1 MLRTRIRAGTVAGV
15 VISLVLA
22 AALSAVQSF
31 ELFIDDWTPAL
42 GETTAVTLRVPYG
55 PRIVRNQ
62 YSGGSNISYEHT
74 RIIIPAG
81 TLLSE
86 QNQDHRAAVAYES
99 NRRPPRGTRIIAY
112 GVIDFTLGMLLTA
125 YLRRFGQNRVRL
137 LRTQIGLFAAM
148 LVMSLVVKLMLLFTG
163 LPEFWVPVAALPL
176 WVSLAFDRRTAFLV
190 SLVLA
195 FVASSFLRFDLL
207 LLTVVLVRGMA
218 ASLLFLDRK
227 HPRQMVPAGAM
238 AGLFAC
244 GLFTA
249 ISVVFEG
256 TFDVAADLSQ
266 PGRSMLIANF
276 DGGLMAGALALLL
289 RDAAERLLG
298 AVSRDKLLD
307 LTDLEQPLLQKM
319 AREAPGSWEHSRA
332 MANLAEA
339 AASAVGAD
347 ALLVRAGA
355 YYHDL
360 GKTVQPKYFV
370 ENLSPGEESP
380 HEELEPEVSADA
392 IMAHV
397 VSGAKI
403 LREGGI
409 PEPVVEF
416 AYTHHGTQVVEYFWH
431 KCLNTGNPKG
441 LTEEHFRY
449 PGMKPQTKETAILM
463 LVDSIEAASR
473 TIDPPER
480 EKFEEMIQRI
490 IFTKLRNGQLDESGL
505 TVADLRTLVTRMS
518 DTLVNMFHHRIRYP
532 WQDQRRISGQQ
543 GLPPSPGL
551 ASIAVR
557 GTLPSAPSV
566 PDGRGPPSGP
576 PESGSMP
583 PRDREPPP
591 SIIIGPPLSLV
602 PSPPSVPPSQES
614 AAPSTAPSTA
624 PSIPHKKS

>member
-1 MLRTRIRAGTVAGV
+1 VAGV
-15 VISLVLA
+15 VLSLVLA
-22 AALSAVQSF
+22 VALAAVQSF
-31 ELFIDDWTPAL
+31 ELFIDSWTPQL
-42 GETTAVTLRVPYG
+42 GEVTAVTLRVPYG

-62 YSGGSNISYEHT
+62 HSAGTNISYEHT

-81 TLLSE
+81 TLLTE
-86 QNQDHRAAVAYES
+86 ANQDHRAAVAYES
-99 NRRPPRGTRIIAY
+99 LRRPPRGTRILAY

-137 LRTQIGLFAAM
+137 LRTQIGLFVAM
-148 LVMSLVVKLMLLFTG
+148 FLMSLVVKLMLLFTG

-207 LLTVVLVRGMA
+207 LLTVILVRGMA

-256 TFDVAADLSQ
+256 TFDVAGDLSQ
-266 PGRSMLIANF
+266 PGRSMLVANF
-276 DGGLMAGALALLL
+276 GGGVMAGALALLL

-319 AREAPGSWEHSRA
+319 AREAPGSWEHARA

-397 VSGAKI
+397 VSGTKI

-431 KCLNTGNPKG
+431 KCLNAGNPKG

-480 EKFEEMIQRI
+480 DKFEEMIQRI
-490 IFTKLRNGQLDESGL
+490 VFTKLRGGQLDESGL

-532 WQDQRRISGQQ
+532 WQDQRRVTG
-543 GLPPSPGL
+543 PSAVPSSP
-551 ASIAVR
+551 ATATIAVR
-557 GTLPSAPSV
+557 GTMSSVPPSTLERGAPSAPADGSV
-566 PDGRGPPSGP
+566 
-576 PESGSMP
+576 P
-583 PRDREPPP
+583 PRDREAPP
-591 SIIIGPPLSLV
+591 SIIVGPPLSLV
-602 PSPPSVPPSQES
+602 PSPASTPPSSQETTT
-614 AAPSTAPSTA
+614 PSTAPSF
-624 PSIPHKKS
+624 PQKKG

>member
-15 VISLVLA
+15 VLSLVFAVL
-22 AALSAVQSF
+22 LCAVQSF
-31 ELFIDDWTPAL
+31 DLFIDSWTPQL
-42 GETTAVTLRVPYG
+42 GETTAVTIRIPYG
-55 PRIVRNQ
+55 PRIVRDQ
-62 YSGGSNISYEHT
+62 HLGGSNIAYEHT

-86 QNQDHRAAVAYES
+86 QNDDHRAAVAYES
-99 NRRPPRGTRIIAY
+99 IRRPPNSTRIFAFA
-112 GVIDFTLGMLLTA
+112 VINFTLGMLLTA

-148 LVMSLVVKLMLLFTG
+148 LLMTLVVKLMFLFTS

-195 FVASSFLRFDLL
+195 FVAASFLRFDLL
-207 LLTVVLVRGMA
+207 LLTVILVRGMA
-218 ASLLFLDRK
+218 ASLLFLDRR
-227 HPRQMVPAGAM
+227 HPRQMVPAGAL

-244 GLFTA
+244 ALLAA
-249 ISVVFEG
+249 ITIVFEG
-256 TFDVAADLSQ
+256 RLDVMRDLSE
-266 PGRSMLIANF
+266 PGSSVLLASF
-276 DGGLMAGALALLL
+276 GGGLAAGIIALLL
-289 RDAAERLLG
+289 RDGAERLLG

-319 AREAPGSWEHSRA
+319 AHEAPGSWEHARA

-370 ENLSPGEESP
+370 ENLAPGEESP
-380 HEELEPEVSADA
+380 HDELDPEISADA

-397 VSGAKI
+397 VSGTKI

-431 KCLNTGNPKG
+431 KCVNAGNPKG

-480 EKFEEMIQRI
+480 ERFEEMIQRI
-490 IFTKLRNGQLDESGL
+490 IFTKLKAGQLDESGL
-505 TVADLRTLVTRMS
+505 SVADLRILVTRMS
-518 DTLVNMFHHRIRYP
+518 DTLINMFHHRIRYP
-532 WQDQRRISGQQ
+532 WQDQRRVVTHFTTP
-543 GLPPSPGL
+543 LPGPVSPIASRGGFSSYPPDARASQPSVP
-551 ASIAVR
+551 I
-557 GTLPSAPSV
+557 LPSAPAV
-566 PDGRGPPSGP
+566 PTPR
-576 PESGSMP
+576 ES
-583 PRDREPPP
+583 EPPP
-591 SIIIGPPLSLV
+591 QITVTPLSLV
-602 PSPPSVPPSQES
+602 PSLPSPPPEKNPTSNFPN
-614 AAPSTAPSTA
+614 
-624 PSIPHKKS
+624 KKT

>member
-15 VISLVLA
+15 VLSLVFA
-22 AALSAVQSF
+22 VALCAVQSF
-31 ELFIDDWTPAL
+31 ELFIDAWTPQL
-42 GETTAVTLRVPYG
+42 GETTVVTLRVPYG
-55 PRIVRNQ
+55 PRIVRNM
-62 YSGGSNISYEHT
+62 YSGGSNLSYEHT

-86 QNQDHRAAVAYES
+86 QNQDHRAAVAYDS
-99 NRRPPRGTRIIAY
+99 IRRPPRGTRLLAY
-112 GVIDFTLGMLLTA
+112 AVIDFTLGMLLTA

-137 LRTQIGLFAAM
+137 LRTQIGLFVAM
-148 LVMSLVVKLMLLFTG
+148 LLMSVVVKVMLLFTG

-195 FVASSFLRFDLL
+195 FVASSFLRFDLM

-227 HPRQMVPAGAM
+227 HPRQMVPAGAL

-244 GLFTA
+244 GLFAA

-256 TFDVAADLSQ
+256 SFDVANDLSQ
-266 PGRSMLIANF
+266 PGHSMLVANF
-276 DGGLMAGALALLL
+276 GGGVVAGALALLL

-319 AREAPGSWEHSRA
+319 AREAPGSWEHARA

-355 YYHDL
+355 YFHDL

-380 HEELEPEVSADA
+380 HEDLEPEVSADA

-431 KCLNTGNPKG
+431 KCINAGNPKA

-473 TIDPPER
+473 TIEPPER

-490 IFTKLRNGQLDESGL
+490 IFTKLRGGQLDESGL

-532 WQDQRRISGQQ
+532 WQDQRRVTAPGVV
-543 GLPPSPGL
+543 PSAPGV
-551 ASIAVR
+551 ASISVR
-557 GTLPSAPSV
+557 GTMSSAPPSVLERGTPSV
-566 PDGRGPPSGP
+566 PA
-576 PESGSMP
+576 ESGSMA

-591 SIIIGPPLSLV
+591 SIIVGPPLSLV
-602 PSPPSVPPSQES
+602 PSPASVPPSQES
-614 AAPSTAPSTA
+614 APSTAPSF
-624 PSIPHKKS
+624 PQKKS

>member
-31 ELFIDDWTPAL
+31 ELFIDGWTPAL

-99 NRRPPRGTRIIAY
+99 NRRPPRSTRIIAY

-256 TFDVAADLSQ
+256 TFDVVSDLSQ
-266 PGRSMLIANF
+266 PGRSMLVANF
-276 DGGLMAGALALLL
+276 GGGLMAGALALLL

-431 KCLNTGNPKG
+431 KCLNAGNPKG

-505 TVADLRTLVTRMS
+505 SVADLRTLVTRMS

-532 WQDQRRISGQQ
+532 WQDQRRISAQQ
-543 GLPPSPGL
+543 ALPSSPSL

-557 GTLPSAPSV
+557 GTLPSAPPSV
-566 PDGRGPPSGP
+566 PEGRGPPSGP
-576 PESGSMP
+576 SESGSTP

-614 AAPSTAPSTA
+614 AAPSTAPS
-624 PSIPHKKS
+624 IPHKKS

>member
-15 VISLVLA
+15 VLSLVLA
-22 AALSAVQSF
+22 VALSAVQSF
-31 ELFIDDWTPAL
+31 ELFIEGWTPQL

-55 PRIVRNQ
+55 PRIVRDRH
-62 YSGGSNISYEHT
+62 SGGSNISYEHT
-74 RIIIPAG
+74 RIIIAAG

-99 NRRPPRGTRIIAY
+99 IRRPPRPSRILAY

-137 LRTQIGLFAAM
+137 LRTQIGLFVAM
-148 LVMSLVVKLMLLFTG
+148 LAMSLVVKMMLLFTS

-195 FVASSFLRFDLL
+195 FVASSFLRFDLM
-207 LLTVVLVRGMA
+207 LLTVILVRGMA

-249 ISVVFEG
+249 ITVVFEG
-256 TFDVAADLSQ
+256 SFDVATDLSQ
-266 PGRSMLIANF
+266 PGRSMLVANF
-276 DGGLMAGALALLL
+276 GGGLMAGAVALLL

-319 AREAPGSWEHSRA
+319 AREAPGSWEHARA

-380 HEELEPEVSADA
+380 HEDLEPEVSADA

-431 KCLNTGNPKG
+431 KCLNAGNPKA

-480 EKFEEMIQRI
+480 DKFEEMIQRI
-490 IFTKLRNGQLDESGL
+490 VFTKLRAGQLDESGL
-505 TVADLRTLVTRMS
+505 TVADLRTLVMRMS

-532 WQDQRRISGQQ
+532 WQDQRRVTGPNAVSS
-543 GLPPSPGL
+543 SPGV
-551 ASIAVR
+551 AGIAVR
-557 GTLPSAPSV
+557 GTLSSAPANVFERGAPSV
-566 PDGRGPPSGP
+566 PA
-576 PESGSMP
+576 ESAGAT

-591 SIIIGPPLSLV
+591 SIIVGPPLSLV
-602 PSPPSVPPSQES
+602 PSPPSAPPSQEP
-614 AAPSTAPSTA
+614 APPSTAPSF
-624 PSIPHKKS
+624 PQKKG

>member
-1 MLRTRIRAGTVAGV
+1 MAGIVL
-15 VISLVLA
+15 SLVLA
-22 AALSAVQSF
+22 VVLSVVQSF
-31 ELFIDDWTPAL
+31 ELFIDAWTPEL
-42 GETTAVTLRVPYG
+42 GETTALTLRVPYG

-62 YSGGSNISYEHT
+62 HSAGSNISYEHT

-99 NRRPPRGTRIIAY
+99 IRRPPRVSRILAY
-112 GVIDFTLGMLLTA
+112 IVIDFTLGMLLTA

-137 LRTQIGLFAAM
+137 LRTQIGLFVAM
-148 LVMSLVVKLMLLFTG
+148 FLMCLVVKLMLLFTG

-195 FVASSFLRFDLL
+195 FVASSFLRFDLM
-207 LLTVVLVRGMA
+207 LLTVILVRGMA

-227 HPRQMVPAGAM
+227 HPRQMVPAGAL

-244 GLFTA
+244 GLFAA

-256 TFDVAADLSQ
+256 TFDVASDLSQ
-266 PGRSMLIANF
+266 PGKSMLVANF
-276 DGGLMAGALALLL
+276 GGGVVAGVLALLL

-319 AREAPGSWEHSRA
+319 AREAPGSWEHARA

-360 GKTVQPKYFV
+360 GKTAQPKYFV
-370 ENLSPGEESP
+370 ENLSPGEETP
-380 HEELEPEVSADA
+380 HDELDPDVSADA
-392 IMAHV
+392 IMTHV

-416 AYTHHGTQVVEYFWH
+416 AYTHHGTQIVEYFWH
-431 KCLNTGNPKG
+431 KCVASGNPKG

-490 IFTKLRNGQLDESGL
+490 IFTKLRGGQLDESGL

-532 WQDQRRISGQQ
+532 WQDQRRASAQQPALAAGPSSAALSARASSPAVEPRGAGTSSG
-543 GLPPSPGL
+543 
-551 ASIAVR
+551 
-557 GTLPSAPSV
+557 
-566 PDGRGPPSGP
+566 DSGA
-576 PESGSMP
+576 P

-591 SIIIGPPLSLV
+591 SIIVGPPLSLV
-602 PSPPSVPPSQES
+602 PSPPSVPPSSQEAEPS
-614 AAPSTAPSTA
+614 KAPSYPQ
-624 PSIPHKKS
+624 KKS

>member
-1 MLRTRIRAGTVAGV
+1 MLRTRIRAGAVAGV
-15 VISLVLA
+15 VLSLVFA
-22 AALSAVQSF
+22 MALSVLQSV
-31 ELFIDDWTPAL
+31 ELYVDDWAPRL

-55 PRIVRNQ
+55 PRIVQ
-62 YSGGSNISYEHT
+62 GQHQAGSNISYEHT

-86 QNQDHRAAVAYES
+86 RNDEHRAAVAYES
-99 NRRPPRGTRIIAY
+99 IRRPPRASRLLAY
-112 GVIDFTLGMLLTA
+112 VVINITLGLLLAA

-137 LRTQIGLFAAM
+137 LRTQLGLFVAM
-148 LVMSLVVKLMLLFTG
+148 FAMMLVVKLMLLFTAV
-163 LPEFWVPVAALPL
+163 PEFWIPVAALPL
-176 WVSLAFDRRTAFLV
+176 WVSLSFDRRTAFLV

-195 FVASSFLRFDLL
+195 FVASSFLRFDLM

-218 ASLLFLDRK
+218 ASLFFRDRK
-227 HPRQMVPAGAM
+227 HPRQMVPAGAL
-238 AGLFAC
+238 AGLCAC
-244 GLFTA
+244 GIFTA
-249 ISVVFEG
+249 ITIVFQG
-256 TFDVAADLSQ
+256 SFDILGDLSR
-266 PGRSMLIANF
+266 PGQSVLIANF
-276 DGGLMAGALALLL
+276 GGGLVAGVIALLF

-298 AVSRDKLLD
+298 AVPRDRLLD

-319 AREAPGSWEHSRA
+319 AREAPGSWEHARA

-370 ENLSPGEESP
+370 ENLLPGEESP
-380 HEELEPEVSADA
+380 HDELEPEISADA

-397 VSGAKI
+397 VSGTKI

-431 KCLNTGNPKG
+431 KCLNAGNPKS

-490 IFTKLRNGQLDESGL
+490 IFTKLRAGQLDESGL
-505 TVADLRTLVTRMS
+505 SVSDLRTLVVRMS

-532 WQDQRRISGQQ
+532 WQDQRRVVTHFTTP
-543 GLPPSPGL
+543 LPGPVSSIGSRGSLSSIAPENRPSPSMPPGEGG
-551 ASIAVR
+551 SGPV
-557 GTLPSAPSV
+557 S
-566 PDGRGPPSGP
+566 GPPS
-576 PESGSMP
+576 
-583 PRDREPPP
+583 
-591 SIIIGPPLSLV
+591 ITVGPPLSLV
-602 PSPPSVPPSQES
+602 PSLSTPAPPQNPSS
-614 AAPSTAPSTA
+614 PTP
-624 PSIPHKKS
+624 KKKNP

>member
-1 MLRTRIRAGTVAGV
+1 MLRTRIRAGTLAGV
-15 VISLVLA
+15 VVSLVMA
-22 AALSAVQSF
+22 VALSAVQSF
-31 ELFIDDWTPAL
+31 ELFIDSWAPQL
-42 GETTAVTLRVPYG
+42 GEPTALTLRVPYG

-62 YSGGSNISYEHT
+62 HSGGSNISYEHT

-99 NRRPPRGTRIIAY
+99 IRRPPRNSRILAY
-112 GVIDFTLGMLLTA
+112 AVIDFTLGMLLTA

-137 LRTQIGLFAAM
+137 LRTQIGLFVAM
-148 LVMSLVVKLMLLFTG
+148 FAMSLVVKLMLLFTS

-176 WVSLAFDRRTAFLV
+176 WVSLAFDRRTSFLV

-195 FVASSFLRFDLL
+195 FVASSFLRFDLM

-256 TFDVAADLSQ
+256 SFDVAADLSQ
-266 PGRSMLIANF
+266 PGRSMLVANF
-276 DGGLMAGALALLL
+276 GGGVVAGVMALLL
-289 RDAAERLLG
+289 RDGAERLLG

-319 AREAPGSWEHSRA
+319 AREAPGSWEHARA

-431 KCLNTGNPKG
+431 KCINSGNPKA

-480 EKFEEMIQRI
+480 DKFEEMIQRI
-490 IFTKLRNGQLDESGL
+490 VFTKLRGGQLDESGL

-532 WQDQRRISGQQ
+532 WQDQRRVTGPNAI
-543 GLPPSPGL
+543 PSTPGV
-551 ASIAVR
+551 ASITVR
-557 GTLPSAPSV
+557 GTMASSPPGVIERGSPSV
-566 PDGRGPPSGP
+566 PA
-576 PESGSMP
+576 ESGSSP
-583 PRDREPPP
+583 SSRDREAPP
-591 SIIIGPPLSLV
+591 SITVGPPLSLV
-602 PSPPSVPPSQES
+602 PSPPSAPSASQE
-614 AAPSTAPSTA
+614 STAPSF
-624 PSIPHKKS
+624 PKKKS

>member
-15 VISLVLA
+15 VLSLVFALF
-22 AALSAVQSF
+22 LSALQSF
-31 ELFIDDWTPAL
+31 ELFIDSWTPEL
-42 GETTAVTLRVPYG
+42 GQTTAVTLRIPYG
-55 PRIVRNQ
+55 PRIVRDQ
-62 YSGGSNISYEHT
+62 HTRGSNISYEHT
-74 RIIIPAG
+74 RITIPAG
-81 TLLSE
+81 TLLSD
-86 QNQDHRAAVAYES
+86 QNDDHRAAVAYES
-99 NRRPPRGTRIIAY
+99 IRRPPSSTRIFAF
-112 GVIDFTLGMLLTA
+112 GVINFTLGMLLTA

-148 LVMSLVVKLMLLFTG
+148 LLMTLVVKLMFLFTS

-195 FVASSFLRFDLL
+195 FVAASFLRFDLL
-207 LLTVVLVRGMA
+207 LLTVILVRGMA
-218 ASLLFLDRK
+218 ASLLFLDRR
-227 HPRQMVPAGAM
+227 HPRQMVPAGAL

-244 GLFTA
+244 GLLAA
-249 ISVVFEG
+249 ITIVFEG
-256 TFDVAADLSQ
+256 RLDVVADLSQ
-266 PGRSMLIANF
+266 PSRSVLLASF
-276 DGGLMAGALALLL
+276 GGGLAAGIVALLL
-289 RDAAERLLG
+289 RDGAERLLG

-319 AREAPGSWEHSRA
+319 AHEAPGSWEHARA

-370 ENLSPGEESP
+370 ENLAPGEESP
-380 HEELEPEVSADA
+380 HDELEPEISADA

-397 VSGAKI
+397 VSGTKI

-431 KCLNTGNPKG
+431 KCVSSGNPKG

-480 EKFEEMIQRI
+480 ERFEEMIQRI
-490 IFTKLRNGQLDESGL
+490 IFTKLRAGQLDESGL
-505 TVADLRTLVTRMS
+505 TVADLRILVTRMS

-532 WQDQRRISGQQ
+532 WQDQRRVVTHFTTP
-543 GLPPSPGL
+543 LPGPVSAL
-551 ASIAVR
+551 ASR
-557 GTLPSAPSV
+557 GSFSSYPPEGRSSQPSV
-566 PDGRGPPSGP
+566 PILPAAI
-576 PESGSMP
+576 P
-583 PRDREPPP
+583 PRESEPPP
-591 SIIIGPPLSLV
+591 QITVSPLSLV
-602 PSPPSVPPSQES
+602 PPLSTTPPEKNPTSNFPN
-614 AAPSTAPSTA
+614 
-624 PSIPHKKS
+624 KKT

>member
-15 VISLVLA
+15 VLSLVIA
-22 AALSAVQSF
+22 VALSAVQSF
-31 ELFIDDWTPAL
+31 ELFIDSWTPEL
-42 GETTAVTLRVPYG
+42 GATTAVTLRVPYG
-55 PRIVRNQ
+55 PRIVRNLH
-62 YSGGSNISYEHT
+62 SGGSNISYEHT

-99 NRRPPRGTRIIAY
+99 IRRPPRGSRILAY

-137 LRTQIGLFAAM
+137 LRTQIGLFVAM
-148 LVMSLVVKLMLLFTG
+148 FLMSLVVKLMLLFTA

-195 FVASSFLRFDLL
+195 FVASSFLRFDLM
-207 LLTVVLVRGMA
+207 LLTVILVRGMA

-244 GLFTA
+244 GLFAA

-256 TFDVAADLSQ
+256 SFDVATDLSQ
-266 PGRSMLIANF
+266 PGRSMLVANF
-276 DGGLMAGALALLL
+276 GGGVMAGALALLL

-319 AREAPGSWEHSRA
+319 AREAPGSWEHARA

-380 HEELEPEVSADA
+380 HEELEPEISADA

-397 VSGAKI
+397 VSGTKI

-431 KCLNTGNPKG
+431 KCLHSGNPKS
-441 LTEEHFRY
+441 LTEEHFLPVFGAFRLVICHA
-449 PGMKPQTKETAILM
+449 GKELIYRQNLC
-463 LVDSIEAASR
+463 D
-473 TIDPPER
+473 
-480 EKFEEMIQRI
+480 F
-490 IFTKLRNGQLDESGL
+490 
-505 TVADLRTLVTRMS
+505 
-518 DTLVNMFHHRIRYP
+518 
-532 WQDQRRISGQQ
+532 
-543 GLPPSPGL
+543 
-551 ASIAVR
+551 
-557 GTLPSAPSV
+557 
-566 PDGRGPPSGP
+566 GRSN
-576 PESGSMP
+576 
-583 PRDREPPP
+583 
-591 SIIIGPPLSLV
+591 
-602 PSPPSVPPSQES
+602 
-614 AAPSTAPSTA
+614 T
-624 PSIPHKKS
+624 

>member
-1 MLRTRIRAGTVAGV
+1 MLRTRIRAGAVAGV
-15 VISLVLA
+15 VLSIVFAMALA
-22 AALSAVQSF
+22 ALQSF
-31 ELFIDDWTPAL
+31 DLFIESWTPEV
-42 GETTAVTLRVPYG
+42 GRPTPVTLRVPYG
-55 PRIVRNQ
+55 PRIVREPQ
-62 YSGGSNISYEHT
+62 ADGSNISYEHT
-74 RIIIPAG
+74 RIIIPLG
-81 TLLSE
+81 TVLSE
-86 QNQDHRAAVAYES
+86 QNDDHRVADAYES
-99 NRRPPRGTRIIAY
+99 IRRPPHTSRILAY
-112 GVIDFTLGMLLTA
+112 AVMDFTLGVLLTA

-137 LRTQIGLFAAM
+137 LRTQLGLFAAM
-148 LVMSLVVKLMLLFTG
+148 FLMMLVVKLLLLFTA

-195 FVASSFLRFDLL
+195 FVASSFLRFDLM
-207 LLTVVLVRGMA
+207 LLTVILVRGMA

-256 TFDVAADLSQ
+256 TFDVASDLSQ
-266 PGRSMLIANF
+266 PGRSMLVANF
-276 DGGLMAGALALLL
+276 GGGVMAGALALLL

-319 AREAPGSWEHSRA
+319 AKEAPGSWEHARA

-370 ENLSPGEESP
+370 ENLTPGEESP
-380 HEELEPEVSADA
+380 HDELDPEVSADA

-397 VSGAKI
+397 VSGTKI

-431 KCLNTGNPKG
+431 KCVNAGNPKG

-449 PGMKPQTKETAILM
+449 PGMKPPTKETAILM

-480 EKFEEMIQRI
+480 DKFEEMIQRI
-490 IFTKLRNGQLDESGL
+490 IFTKLRTGQLDESGL
-505 TVADLRTLVTRMS
+505 TVADLRILVVRMS

-532 WQDQRRISGQQ
+532 WQEQRRVTGPNA
-543 GLPPSPGL
+543 LPSSPGI

-557 GTLPSAPSV
+557 GTLSSSPPSVVEGRSSSPSV
-566 PDGRGPPSGP
+566 PADIGSTPPS
-576 PESGSMP
+576 
-583 PRDREPPP
+583 RDREPPP
-591 SIIIGPPLSLV
+591 SIIVGPPLS
-602 PSPPSVPPSQES
+602 
-614 AAPSTAPSTA
+614 
-624 PSIPHKKS
+624 

>member
-1 MLRTRIRAGTVAGV
+1 MAGV
-15 VISLVLA
+15 VLSLVLA

-31 ELFIDDWTPAL
+31 ELFIDSWTPQL
-42 GETTAVTLRVPYG
+42 GETTAITLRVPYG

-62 YSGGSNISYEHT
+62 HSTGSNISYEHT

-99 NRRPPRGTRIIAY
+99 IRRPPRGTRILAY

-137 LRTQIGLFAAM
+137 LRTQIGLFVAM
-148 LVMSLVVKLMLLFTG
+148 LLMSLVVKLMLLFTG

-207 LLTVVLVRGMA
+207 LLTVILVRGMA

-256 TFDVAADLSQ
+256 SFDVAGDLSQ
-266 PGRSMLIANF
+266 PGSSMLVANF
-276 DGGLMAGALALLL
+276 GGGLMAGLVALLL
-289 RDAAERLLG
+289 RDVAERLLG

-319 AREAPGSWEHSRA
+319 AREAPGSWEHARA

-370 ENLSPGEESP
+370 ENLSPGEETP

-397 VSGAKI
+397 VSGTKI

-431 KCLNTGNPKG
+431 KCLNAGNPKG

-473 TIDPPER
+473 TIEPPER
-480 EKFEEMIQRI
+480 DKFEEMIQRI
-490 IFTKLRNGQLDESGL
+490 IFTKLRGGQLDESGL

-532 WQDQRRISGQQ
+532 WQDQRRVTA
-543 GLPPSPGL
+543 PNAVPSSP
-551 ASIAVR
+551 AAAPVSVR
-557 GTLPSAPSV
+557 GTLSSPTPSTLERGAPSAP
-566 PDGRGPPSGP
+566 
-576 PESGSMP
+576 PEGATL

-591 SIIIGPPLSLV
+591 SIIVGPPLSLV
-602 PSPPSVPPSQES
+602 PSPVSNPPSSQETTT
-614 AAPSTAPSTA
+614 PSTAPSF
-624 PSIPHKKS
+624 PQKKG

>member
-1 MLRTRIRAGTVAGV
+1 MAGIVL
-15 VISLVLA
+15 SLVLA
-22 AALSAVQSF
+22 VVLSVVQSF
-31 ELFIDDWTPAL
+31 ELFIDAWTPAL
-42 GETTAVTLRVPYG
+42 GETTALTLRVPYG

-62 YSGGSNISYEHT
+62 HSAGSNISYEHT

-99 NRRPPRGTRIIAY
+99 IRRPPRVSRILAFI
-112 GVIDFTLGMLLTA
+112 VIDFTLGMLLTA

-137 LRTQIGLFAAM
+137 LRTQIGLFVAM
-148 LVMSLVVKLMLLFTG
+148 FLMCLVVKLMLLFTG

-195 FVASSFLRFDLL
+195 FVASSFLRFDLM
-207 LLTVVLVRGMA
+207 LLTVILVRGMA

-227 HPRQMVPAGAM
+227 HPRQMVPAGAL

-244 GLFTA
+244 GLFAA

-256 TFDVAADLSQ
+256 TFDVASDLSQ
-266 PGRSMLIANF
+266 PGRSMLVANF
-276 DGGLMAGALALLL
+276 GGGVVAGALALLL

-298 AVSRDKLLD
+298 AVPRDKLLD

-319 AREAPGSWEHSRA
+319 AREAPGSWEHARA

-360 GKTVQPKYFV
+360 GKTAQPKYFV
-370 ENLSPGEESP
+370 ENLSPGEETP
-380 HEELEPEVSADA
+380 HDELDPDVSADA

-416 AYTHHGTQVVEYFWH
+416 AYTHHGTQIVEYFWH
-431 KCLNTGNPKG
+431 KCVASGNPKG

-490 IFTKLRNGQLDESGL
+490 IFTKLRGGQLDESGL
-505 TVADLRTLVTRMS
+505 TIADLRTLVTRMS

-532 WQDQRRISGQQ
+532 WQDQRRVSAQQ
-543 GLPPSPGL
+543 PALAAGPSSAAL
-551 ASIAVR
+551 SARAS
-557 GTLPSAPSV
+557 SPSV
-566 PDGRGPPSGP
+566 EPRGAGTSSGDSGP
-576 PESGSMP
+576 PA
-583 PRDREPPP
+583 RDREPPP
-591 SIIIGPPLSLV
+591 SIIVGPPLSLV
-602 PSPPSVPPSQES
+602 PSPPSVPPSSQEAEPS
-614 AAPSTAPSTA
+614 KAPSYPQ
-624 PSIPHKKS
+624 KKS